1 LAQKIDWPIEKVAD
15 VSYRSTSI
23 HITQPQDAH
32 LQEKGRLP
40 RINRSLT
47 LLILHDGF
55 AQNEGACHAPQ
66 NATMISKYILLS
78 GHDDVL
84 ASSAVHVAATPSSS
98 SSKSKAK
105 SKLSIRARELSMV
118 DGMDGN

>member
-1 LAQKIDWPIEKVAD
+1 LAQIDWPIEKVAD
-15 VSYRSTSI
+15 VSHLSTSI

-47 LLILHDGF
+47 LLILHDDF

-98 SSKSKAK
+98 KSKAK